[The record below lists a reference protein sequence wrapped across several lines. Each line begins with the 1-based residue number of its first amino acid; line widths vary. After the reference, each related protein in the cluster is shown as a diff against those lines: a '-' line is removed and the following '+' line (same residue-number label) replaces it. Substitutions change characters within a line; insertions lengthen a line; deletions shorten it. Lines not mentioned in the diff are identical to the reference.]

1 MTFEQIN
8 QVIADVN
15 LKIDDPAYQ
24 LSVAPSWLFDTDESG
39 TFISAIILSSNES
52 IYPDKTIEIQF
63 DNDNE
68 MLLLKR
74 RNDTDEEITYISY
87 GLIIGIT
94 MLRRATRKSP
104 YSVGKSV

>member
-1 MTFEQIN
+1 MTKEQID
-8 QVIADVN
+8 QVILDVN
-15 LKIDDPAYQ
+15 FTIDDEAYQ
-24 LSVAPSWLFDTDESG
+24 LSVSPTWLFDTDDTG

-52 IYPDKTIEIQF
+52 IYPDKTIEVQF

-87 GLIIGIT
+87 NLIIGIT
-94 MLRRATRKSP
+94 LLRRATRKSP